1 MRRFCLATTC
11 GYGPRYLHST
21 GQYHKGGPN
30 TGLFIQLVQD
40 QEELPIPGEPYGFS
54 VLFRSQAL
62 GDYQA
67 LISRGRKVARV
78 SLGSDTVEE
87 INKLVE
93 KVQNLQQ
100 DGSLVSGIDL
110 QQIPVNGSRLSLF
123 RVSSE

>member
-1 MRRFCLATTC
+1 
-11 GYGPRYLHST
+11 
-21 GQYHKGGPN
+21 
-30 TGLFIQLVQD
+30 
-40 QEELPIPGEPYGFS
+40 
-54 VLFRSQAL
+54 L

-100 DGSLVSGIDL
+100 DGNLVSGIDL